1 MSKDVSLGGK
11 ILHIDLTSRETRT
24 ESTGAYNERFMGGMG
39 ISAWQLLRDLA
50 PGVGAL
56 DPEAI
61 LAFNA
66 GVLVGTTA
74 PAACRLGVVSRN
86 VLTGGFGS
94 ASAGG
99 NLAPEMK
106 YAGYD
111 QIFVTGKAAKPV
123 YVFIED
129 DSVAIEDASS
139 LWGQTTWETE
149 GHLARKL
156 ARPTLE
162 FASIGP
168 AGENLVPAAN
178 IVVDRARSA
187 SRCGVGA
194 VMGSKNLKA
203 VAVSGSGHIEVADP
217 EGFMEA
223 SFEMTRILSE
233 AYTTDVLRKYGTP
246 ISFERWNELSTVPS
260 KNYQQTQMDLA
271 KVENLKAD
279 VLRRDHIT
287 KSFGCFACPIH
298 CSQFQKVKEG
308 PYAGADGEKI
318 EHQNLWVF
326 GAKMDVDHLPAIIK
340 SSNLCWQLG
349 LDVDNVSG
357 PISWAY
363 ECYQR
368 GLLTEK
374 DTDGLKLEWGNHAA
388 LVELISKI
396 AHREGIGAL
405 LAKGSREA
413 ARTLGR
419 GSEKY
424 AMHVKGQELSEELRV
439 FKAWGLGVV
448 VAERGAGHTTGAPLA
463 EKMPM
468 SESLSQELFGIPT
481 AFTPTTYEGK
491 AKLVAYFQR
500 LHAALECLGACF
512 FSSYWYG
519 PHVLGPHHFATL
531 YSLATGRNFSEH
543 DLMAMGQRVH
553 TLQKMFNVRHGNF
566 GRADD
571 YPPDRL
577 LNEPATGTQEGERLG
592 REAWDRLLDE
602 YYDIHGWDR
611 ETTRPRKETLR
622 GLGLEELVELV

>member
-1 MSKDVSLGGK
+1 MSKNLSLGGK
-11 ILHIDLTSRETRT
+11 ILHIDLTNRKMRT
-24 ESTGAYNERFMGGMG
+24 ESTQAYSDRFLGGMG
-39 ISAWQLLRDLA
+39 ISAWRLLRDFA
-50 PGVGAL
+50 PGVAAL
-56 DPEAI
+56 DPQAI

-66 GVLVGTTA
+66 GVLVGTAA

-99 NLAPEMK
+99 NFAPEMK

-139 LWGQTTWETE
+139 LWGETTWETE
-149 GHLARKL
+149 DRLRDKL

-162 FASIGP
+162 FATIGP

-223 SFEMTRILSE
+223 SFEMMHLLTE
-233 AYTTDVLRKYGTP
+233 AQTTKYLRKGGTP
-246 ISFERWNELSTVPS
+246 TNFERTNEASSVPS
-260 KNYQQTQMDLA
+260 KNFQQTQMDRE
-271 KVENLKAD
+271 KVENMKGEVLK
-279 VLRRDHIT
+279 RDHII
-287 KSFGCFACPIH
+287 KNFGCYACPIH
-298 CSQFQKVKEG
+298 CSQFLKVKEG

-318 EHQNLWVF
+318 EQQNLWVF
-326 GAKMDVDHLPAIIK
+326 GAKLDVDNLPAIIK
-340 SSNLCWQLG
+340 ASHLCWQLG
-349 LDVDNVSG
+349 LDIDNVSG

-368 GLLTEK
+368 GLLTEE

-388 LVELISKI
+388 LVELIGKI

-413 ARTLGR
+413 ARILGR

-424 AMHVKGQELSEELRV
+424 AIHIKGQELSEELRI
-439 FKAWGLGVV
+439 FKAWGLGIV
-448 VAERGAGHTTGAPLA
+448 VAERGAGHTTGAPTT
-463 EKMPM
+463 EKMSM

-481 AFTPTTYEGK
+481 ASTPNTYEGK

-500 LHAALECLGACF
+500 FHAALECLGACF
-512 FSSYWYG
+512 FSSRWFAPYL
-519 PHVLGPHHFATL
+519 LGPNHFATL
-531 YSLATGRNFSEH
+531 YSLATGGDFSEH

-571 YPPDRL
+571 HPPDRL
-577 LNEPATGTQEGERLG
+577 LEEPATGTQESEHLG
-592 REAWDRLLDE
+592 REAWGRLLDE
-602 YYDIHGWDR
+602 YYDIHGWDPQ
-611 ETTRPRKETLR
+611 TTRPRKETLHQ
-622 GLGLEELVELV
+622 LGLDELVDLV